1 MIIAVVQARASSS
14 RLPGKVLLPLAGA
27 PMLQRQLERILRA
40 KTLDKVVVATSTL
53 VADDEVQVVAE
64 TLGLP
69 VFRGSL
75 DDVLDRFYQ
84 AAAQHSPQHVVR
96 LTGDCPLT
104 DPHLIDEMVAAH
116 LSTHSDV
123 TSNAVERTYPDGLDI
138 EIATFAAL
146 KAAWQQ
152 ATKPSDR
159 EHVMPF
165 LYAHPENFRVHHHR
179 ASVDRSALRW
189 TVDERDDYAF
199 VAAIYDALFPHN
211 PTFGT
216 ADVLDLLSKDERLAG
231 LNAGHNA
238 NEGLARS
245 LARDAL
251 THTSP
256 RSIAKGFA
264 LQERAKHR
272 IPGLSQLLSKRP
284 DMFSYGV
291 WPGYYKRASGTTIW
305 DLDDNQFLDMSIAG
319 IGANVLG
326 YADPDVDEAVKAAI
340 TNGSSSSLNC
350 EEEVELADLLCE
362 MHPFADMVRYARS
375 GGESMA
381 IAVRIARAHTK
392 RDKIAFCGYHGW
404 HDWYL
409 AANVGTENALGEH
422 LIPGLDPRGVPQA
435 LAGTALPFRYNHL
448 EELDAILAKNKGELA
463 AIVMEPIR
471 GEQPAPGFLEGVKDR
486 ALSAGAVLIFD
497 EISSGFRLASAGA
510 HTLFGVP
517 PDIAVFSKAMGN
529 GYPIAAVIGSARVM
543 ESAQA
548 SFISS
553 TCWTERVGPAAAL
566 ATLKKHRKL
575 DVSKKLVELG
585 SRMQDGWAFAAS
597 RVGLAIHVSGI
608 PPLSHFAFDGP
619 SPQEKKALFIQL
631 MLDQGI
637 LASTLYYPMWAQ
649 TTADVDRYLAA
660 ARDAF
665 GVVAGAAAE
674 GTLMKVLRGRPS
686 TSGFRRLA

>member
-27 PMLQRQLERILRA
+27 PMLQRQLERILGA
-40 KTLDKVVVATSTL
+40 KALDRVVVATSTL
-53 VADDEVQVVAE
+53 AADDEVQRVAQG
-64 TLGLP
+64 LGIA

-84 AAAQHSPQHVVR
+84 AAAQHKPDHVVR

-104 DPHLIDEMVAAH
+104 DPSLIDEMIAVH
-116 LSTHSDV
+116 LKTGSDV

-138 EIATFAAL
+138 EIATFKAL
-146 KAAWQQ
+146 QSAWEH
-152 ATKPSDR
+152 ADRPSDR
-159 EHVMPF
+159 EHVMPY
-165 LYAHPENFRVHHHR
+165 LYAHPQSFRIHHHR
-179 ASVDRSALRW
+179 DNVDRSALRW
-189 TVDERDDYAF
+189 TVDERDDYEF
-199 VAAIYDALFPHN
+199 VAAIYDALYAQN
-211 PTFGT
+211 PAFST
-216 ADVLDLLSKDERLAG
+216 ADVLDLLAKQKGLAA
-231 LNAGHNA
+231 LNAGHVA

-256 RSIAKGFA
+256 RSVAKGFA

-305 DLDDNQFLDMSIAG
+305 DLDDNEFLDMSIAG

-340 TNGSSSSLNC
+340 ANGSSSSLNC

-362 MHPFADMVRYARS
+362 LHPFADMVRYARS

-435 LAGTALPFRYNHL
+435 LAGTALPFKYNRL
-448 EELDAILAKNKGELA
+448 DELDAILRKNHGELA

-471 GEQPAPGFLEGVKDR
+471 GERPAPGFLEGVKER
-486 ALSAGAVLIFD
+486 AQAAGAVMIFD

-510 HTLFGVP
+510 HTLFNVT

-529 GYPIAAVIGSARVM
+529 GYPIAAVIGRAKVM

-566 ATLKKHRKL
+566 ATLKKHRRL
-575 DVSKKLVELG
+575 DVSKKLIELG
-585 SRMQDGWAFAAS
+585 TRMQDGWAFAAK

-608 PPLSHFAFDGP
+608 PPLSHFAFEGDF
-619 SPQEKKALFIQL
+619 PQEKKALFIQL

-649 TTADVDRYLAA
+649 STADVDRYLAA

-674 GTLMKVLRGRPS
+674 GTLTKLLRGRPA